1 MKCIT
6 VIALALGTVA
16 CALGYNPRFYVNEVM
31 AVNLTS
37 AEISD
42 VTIDVIESPKMLE
55 CEEVAKNAVCADRF
69 TRLVY
74 PQLGVEVSWTH
85 TDGSRKT
92 ASAAP
97 TVPVT
102 FVTAFPIRIVMEIN
116 ADGSMKTFYEQDEPD
131 RGSTYLD

>member
-1 MKCIT
+1 MKSIILIVLSSVT
-6 VIALALGTVA
+6 IG
-16 CALGYNPRFYVNEVM
+16 CALGYNPRYYVNEVQ

-42 VTIDVIESPKMLE
+42 VTINIIETTKKLD
-55 CEEVAKNAVCADRF
+55 CEEVLKNAVCADRF
-69 TRLVY
+69 NRLFY

-85 TDGSRKT
+85 TDGKRKT
-92 ASAAP
+92 GSAAP
-97 TVPVT
+97 SVPVT

-131 RGSTYLD
+131 RGSTYLN